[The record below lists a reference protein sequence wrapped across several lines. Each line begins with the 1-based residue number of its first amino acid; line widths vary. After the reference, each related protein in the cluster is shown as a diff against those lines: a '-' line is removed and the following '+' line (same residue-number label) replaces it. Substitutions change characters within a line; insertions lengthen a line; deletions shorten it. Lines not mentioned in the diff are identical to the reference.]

1 MLVLRRSLESQ
12 YWVKL
17 IAGSIILYGLYWYN
31 SPYQRCDNL
40 GKKLEASNIGA
51 LDKQTIKLL
60 CLSQTFW

>member
-1 MLVLRRSLESQ
+1 MLRRSLESQ

-40 GKKLEASNIGA
+40 GKKLEASNRA
-51 LDKQTIKLL
+51 LFVAANNVPAHH
-60 CLSQTFW
+60 SAHVW